1 MAGLQSQPSKRRGNP
16 NSFFRN
22 WILMGHF
29 TRQERSWILYDC
41 ANSAFSTIVC
51 ATILPLFFTVL
62 TDRAGI
68 NATDSTAYWGYAT
81 SLGFLI
87 CAVLAP
93 LLGALGDFPGYK
105 KRLFTFFMA
114 IGVLGT
120 ALLALTNNWLLLL
133 VFYVVSNLGFSASCL
148 FYDSFLSDITD
159 VNRMDLVSSF
169 GYGMGYITGSTIP
182 LLIAI
187 GLLLGGETIGV
198 SPEAAMRFSFLMTA
212 VWWGLLSIPMLRHV
226 KQTHSVPREGRVLP
240 QSIRNLS
247 STFRL
252 IMRDRGLVWF
262 LLAYFFYIDGVG
274 TIIHLATKFGESKGI
289 AGNSLIMV
297 LMAVQLVAFPCAIA
311 YGFLAKKVGIRKM
324 ILLGI
329 GTYLVVCMVGLG
341 LETLTDFILLGALVG
356 TAQGGL
362 QALSRSYFG
371 KLVPKERSSEY
382 FGFFDIF
389 GKFSSVLGPLLFG
402 FFAQITGRTE
412 AGVIPVAAMFLIGGL
427 IFLFLVP
434 KERPAITE

>member
-1 MAGLQSQPSKRRGNP
+1 MANLQPTTQRGNS
-16 NSFFRN
+16 NSFFSK
-22 WILMGHF
+22 WVLMRYF

-41 ANSAFSTIVC
+41 ANSAYSAIVS
-51 ATILPLFFTVL
+51 ATILPLFFTLL

-68 NATDSTAYWGYAT
+68 STSDSTAYWGYAT

-114 IGVLGT
+114 VGVLGT
-120 ALLALTNNWLLLL
+120 ALLAFTSNWLLLL
-133 VFYVVSNLGFSASCL
+133 AFYVISNLGFSASCL
-148 FYDSFLSDITD
+148 FYDSFLSEVTD
-159 VNRMDLVSSF
+159 ASRMDLVSSF
-169 GYGMGYITGSTIP
+169 GFGTGYITGSTIP

-187 GLLLGGETIGV
+187 GLLLGGEAIGV
-198 SPEAAMRFSFLMTA
+198 SPEAAMRFSFLLTA
-212 VWWGLLSIPMLRHV
+212 VWWGLLTIPMLRHV
-226 KQTHSVPREGRVLP
+226 KQKHSVPREGGVLS
-240 QSIRNLS
+240 QSMRNIA

-252 IMRDRGLVWF
+252 IVRDRGLLWF
-262 LLAYFFYIDGVG
+262 LIAYFFYIDGVG

-329 GTYLVVCMVGLG
+329 GTYLVVCLVGLN

-402 FFAQITGRTE
+402 LFAQMTGRTE

-434 KERPAITE
+434 KEQEAAAR